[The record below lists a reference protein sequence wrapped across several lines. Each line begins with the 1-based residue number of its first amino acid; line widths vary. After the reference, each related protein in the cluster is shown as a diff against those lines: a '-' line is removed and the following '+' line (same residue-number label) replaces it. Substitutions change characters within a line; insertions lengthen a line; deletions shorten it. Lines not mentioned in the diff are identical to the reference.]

1 MKCEKPS
8 LDINYDFRTDSG
20 GKDPDFASPTLK
32 KFHKLLW
39 NKKLPN
45 GEMLSLIDKLP
56 NHYLLGITDSM
67 EVSLSSDTLCNS
79 YSKRKRMQPLLEP
92 ISSLMEQFK
101 KDLYSIGG
109 FILFP
114 SKRINGF
121 NTINQA
127 RGWIKTIDDRFDL
140 TLECIRLYYRNR
152 QSPLYPTLNRY
163 RNFFSLFVD
172 FEKYVKFF
180 LLEDL
185 VSKDFNQV
193 RFFILHS
200 KTFDGNALPKN
211 TEDYFEFITNAQSFL
226 QSRNQRI
233 LDWANKNI

>member
-1 MKCEKPS
+1 
-8 LDINYDFRTDSG
+8 
-20 GKDPDFASPTLK
+20 
-32 KFHKLLW
+32 
-39 NKKLPN
+39 
-45 GEMLSLIDKLP
+45 
-56 NHYLLGITDSM
+56 
-67 EVSLSSDTLCNS
+67 
-79 YSKRKRMQPLLEP
+79 MQPLLEP